1 MDWNRSINKVKQTLG
16 LSDIKKTS
24 KAVTNAIDLNE
35 IDVEIFHDL
44 VDTYDSMQDNIQ
56 QGLQE
61 YAPFTNLSEDIYGS
75 LYKRKANMNNVEDMT
90 PFTQFNHGLME
101 SLMDSEQFDSLHQ
114 NTKFDQLSSAI
125 ATEVLQNAAMQEIM
139 QYKQELT
146 AKQNGQN
153 YDPNK
158 AAAGEIIENL
168 NEQGEVQ
175 NAIDGLLGGRSTADL
190 DPDEVQEL
198 AAYQRKLMDLQ
209 DEIVDN
215 VDGAKQMSEGVKEA
229 TKKAMRKAQ
238 MDVAEVKDIIGAW
251 GLEAGE
257 NTRISVDDRKA
268 AIERVRRS
276 PRLKRLTDIVGRMK
290 KIAQEK
296 KKKKIPDGHSIENV
310 ETGRKLE
317 SALPSELM
325 KLAHPVTKKDFYN
338 KYQSGQLLQY
348 KKSDIQQVGQGP
360 VIFCHDK
367 SGSMDGERDD
377 WATALALAM
386 LEVAQKEKRN
396 YAYIPYESHVM
407 SNYVYNIRPG
417 EVDPRHILTMAEL
430 GTRGGTNFMAPLREA
445 LNCLEADMYKKGDI
459 VFVTDGESGVDQGW
473 LKEFLKAKE
482 DKQFYVNSVLINAG
496 GGHVSTKTLDMFS
509 DSITTISD
517 LADLENGNTKEIF
530 RITDDKDKFNKAPQD
545 ATATNHTP

>member
-1 MDWNRSINKVKQTLG
+1 MNWSKSINKVKQTLG

-24 KAVTNAIDLNE
+24 KAVTNAVDLNE

-44 VDTYDSMQDNIQ
+44 VDTYDSMQENIQ
-56 QGLQE
+56 NGLQE

-101 SLMDSEQFDSLHQ
+101 SLMESEQFESLHQ
-114 NTKFDQLSSAI
+114 NTKYDQLTSAI
-125 ATEVLQNAAMQEIM
+125 ATEVLQNAAMEEIM
-139 QYKQELT
+139 EYKQQLL
-146 AKQNGQN
+146 AKKQGQN

-158 AAAGEIIENL
+158 AAAGEIIDNL

-175 NAIDGLLGGRSTADL
+175 NAIDSLLGGRSSSDL
-190 DPDEVQEL
+190 DPDEVKKL
-198 AAYQRKLMDLQ
+198 AAYQRQLMDLQ
-209 DEIVDN
+209 DEITSN
-215 VDGAKQMSEGVKEA
+215 PDGAKQMSDGMEKA
-229 TKKAMRKAQ
+229 TKNAMRKAQ
-238 MDVAEVKDIIGAW
+238 MDVAEMKDIIGAW

-257 NTRISVDDRKA
+257 GTRISVDQRKA

-290 KIAQEK
+290 KIAQQK
-296 KKKKIPDGHSIENV
+296 KKKKIPHGHSIENV
-310 ETGRKLE
+310 ETGRKIE

-338 KYQSGQLLQY
+338 KYQSGQLMQY
-348 KKSDIQQVGQGP
+348 KKSDIHQVGQGP

-407 SNYVYNIRPG
+407 ASHVYNIRPG
-417 EVDPRHILTMAEL
+417 EVDPQHILDIAEL
-430 GTRGGTNFMAPLREA
+430 SSRGGTNFMAPLQEA
-445 LNCLEADMYKKGDI
+445 LNCLSADMYKKGDI
-459 VFVTDGESGVDQGW
+459 VFVTDGESGVDDQW
-473 LKEFLKAKE
+473 LKDFLRAKE
-482 DKQFYVNSVLINAG
+482 EKQFYVNSVLINAG

-509 DSITTISD
+509 DSVTTISD
-517 LADLENGNTKEIF
+517 IADLENGNTKEIF
-530 RITDDKDKFNKAPQD
+530 RIADDKDKFAD
-545 ATATNHTP
+545 ASQNATPAGATP